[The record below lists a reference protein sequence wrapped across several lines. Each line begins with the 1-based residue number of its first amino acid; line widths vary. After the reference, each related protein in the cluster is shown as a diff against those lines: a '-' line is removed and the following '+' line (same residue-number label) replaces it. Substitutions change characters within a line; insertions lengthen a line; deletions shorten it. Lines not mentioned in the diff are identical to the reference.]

1 MSLVKIGTFPDMT
14 RVLRGVARFIAA
26 MVAAVLILPGIAV
39 ASAVDQFNINI
50 ELSTVPANVT
60 TFDTVGQVIT
70 FRITA
75 TNTGQLDLTKA
86 GLANTD
92 PDVTFAAGCPSATSP
107 RAQFPAGDSFTC
119 TATYRIKQS
128 DLDRGN
134 LFQAQFEAF
143 GWNGVRNEVRTTTP
157 VLTAVQTPAIDLRK
171 SITNGSPFA
180 KPGDRITYRL
190 VATNTGNVTL
200 ANVQISD
207 PKLGQFDVPCSP
219 PLGSSL
225 APGATMTCTGSY
237 IVTQA
242 DVDAAVVDNTAFTK
256 GTPPKGAD
264 VTDTDSQTVPAD
276 TRPAIDI
283 VKRADPQTYT
293 EVGQIINY
301 TLVAT
306 NTGNV
311 TLRDVVVSD
320 PKLVN
325 LTCNPAIPA
334 VLRPAEKT
342 TCTGQYTIT
351 RADVESGRVTNT
363 ARVTGQ
369 PPGNK
374 PPVTD
379 EDTAI
384 VTGPDADLAI
394 TKSHAPA
401 SVRVGENLTFTL
413 TVTNNGPGTSY
424 GVKVQD
430 TLPGE
435 LEYVSAGGT
444 GWSCQQANQ
453 LLTCDLAQPL
463 APGAAAVITVVVK
476 TVAASGQIV
485 NVAAVDSTTKDPN
498 PANNRA
504 EDVVGVTKEAR
515 TCPTG
520 VTRIPGVAV
529 IQGCRDVQVR
539 ALCKI
544 SKPKAAGQLSYC
556 RVKVRKNGSFRV
568 ISKSRY
574 PVKVKV
580 VWFAPATDEFHA
592 FRKVKRFTIKPNRT

>member
-1 MSLVKIGTFPDMT
+1 MM
-14 RVLRGVARFIAA
+14 RVLRGFGRFVAA
-26 MVAAVLILPGIAV
+26 MVAAVMILPGIAV

-50 ELSTVPANVT
+50 ELATVPANVT

-75 TNTGQLDLTKA
+75 TNSGQFNLTRA
-86 GLANTD
+86 GLANSD
-92 PDVTFAAGCPSATSP
+92 PDVTFSAGCPSHDNPKAE
-107 RAQFPAGDSFTC
+107 FPVGDSFTC

-128 DLDRGN
+128 DIDRGN
-134 LFQAQFEAF
+134 LYQAQFEAF

-157 VLTAVQTPAIDLRK
+157 VLTAVQTPAVDLRK
-171 SITNGSPFA
+171 TVTSGSPYS
-180 KPGDRITYRL
+180 KPGDKITYRL

-200 ANVQISD
+200 TNVQITD
-207 PKLGQFDVPCSP
+207 PKLGQLDVPCSP
-219 PLGSSL
+219 ALGSSL

-237 IVTQA
+237 TVTQA
-242 DVDAAVVDNTAFTK
+242 DVDAGVVDNTAFTK

-264 VTDTDSQTVPAD
+264 VTDTDSQTVPGD
-276 TRPAIDI
+276 VRPAIDI

-293 EVGQIINY
+293 QVGQVINY

-311 TLRDVVVSD
+311 TLRDVVVTD
-320 PKLVN
+320 PKLAN

-342 TCTGQYTIT
+342 TCTGLYTIT
-351 RADVESGRVTNT
+351 QADVESGRVTNI
-363 ARVTGQ
+363 ARATGQ

-379 EDTAI
+379 EDTAV
-384 VTGPDADLAI
+384 VTGPDADLGI
-394 TKSHAPA
+394 TKSHTPA
-401 SVRVGENLTFTL
+401 SVRVGEEVTFTL

-424 GVKVQD
+424 GVSVKD
-430 TLPGE
+430 TLPAE
-435 LEYVSAGGT
+435 LEYVSAGGP
-444 GWSCQQANQ
+444 GWTCQHANQ
-453 LLTCDLAQPL
+453 VITCDLAQPL
-463 APGAAAVITVVVK
+463 APRASSVITVVVK

-485 NVAAVDSTTKDPN
+485 NVAVVDATSKDPN

-544 SKPKAAGQLSYC
+544 SRPKAAGQLSYC

-568 ISKSRY
+568 ISKSQY

-580 VWFAPATDEFHA
+580 VWFAPATDEYHA
-592 FRKVKRFTIKPNRT
+592 FRKVKRFTLKPNQPKV